1 LCTLQQIYN
10 SPFGFQ
16 DIKNENTK
24 VPTDAARKLKAAE
37 PVKLMVIVQP
47 NGTILVP
54 NGNSILKDKITMDVK
69 PLI

>member
-37 PVKLMVIVQP
+37 PVKLMVIAQP